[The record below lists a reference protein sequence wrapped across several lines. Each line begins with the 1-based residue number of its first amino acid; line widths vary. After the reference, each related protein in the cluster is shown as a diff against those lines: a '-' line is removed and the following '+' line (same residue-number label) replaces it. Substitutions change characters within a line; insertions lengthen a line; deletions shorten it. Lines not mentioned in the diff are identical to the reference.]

1 MVQCPKSTITR
12 MEEIA
17 ISKFKATCLAVLE
30 RVRKTGK
37 PVLVTRFGQP
47 VAEIAPPPILV
58 GQKRVLGA
66 LQGTVCIQGDIISPA
81 SDEQDWEVLR

>member
-1 MVQCPKSTITR
+1 

-37 PVLVTRFGQP
+37 PILVTRFGEP
-47 VAEIAPPPILV
+47 VAEVAPPSVREKPE
-58 GQKRVLGA
+58 RELGSMR
-66 LQGTVCIQGDIISPA
+66 GSIKIIGDIVSPA
-81 SDEQDWEVLR
+81 GDEDDWEVLR

>member
-1 MVQCPKSTITR
+1 

-37 PVLVTRFGQP
+37 PILVTRFGEP
-47 VAEIAPPPILV
+47 IAEVIPPPLPKRSNRWV
-58 GQKRVLGA
+58 GSME
-66 LQGTVCIQGDIISPA
+66 GTGKIIGDIVAPA
-81 SDEQDWEVLR
+81 SDEEDWEVLRK

>member
-1 MVQCPKSTITR
+1 

-37 PVLVTRFGQP
+37 PVLVTRFGEP
-47 VAEIAPPPILV
+47 VAELVPPH
-58 GQKRVLGA
+58 
-66 LQGTVCIQGDIISPA
+66 A
-81 SDEQDWEVLR
+81 SRKPGGNW